1 MLQSIDDSGDI
12 NVSSSMNIRKVSGQQ
27 LIALSTGIPACL
39 LSIIH
44 LKYRGVKELQVFGFV
59 LIVFFFILLATL
71 YSPLKHGSSKNTNA
85 LFAIYCLLL
94 FALSYGPNI
103 STYILPALIYPKE
116 VRTTF
121 NGISAACGKL
131 GAFTGVYLF
140 VPVAQATSYP
150 TGNVLFC
157 AAFFHYAQLCT
168 FS

>member
-1 MLQSIDDSGDI
+1 VLKAINDADDD
-12 NVSSSMNIRKVSGQQ
+12 NVSSSMSIRKVSQQQ

-39 LSIIH
+39 FSIIH
-44 LKYRGVKELQVFGFV
+44 LKYRNVKELQICGFL
-59 LIVFFFILLATL
+59 LIVFFFILLASL
-71 YSPLKHGSSKNTNA
+71 YAPLQHGDAKNIDA

-140 VPVAQATSYP
+140 APVAEATSYP
-150 TGNVLFC
+150 IGK
-157 AAFFHYAQLCT
+157 
-168 FS
+168 

>member
-1 MLQSIDDSGDI
+1 MLKSIDDSGDDD
-12 NVSSSMNIRKVSGQQ
+12 VSSSISIRKVSQQQ
-27 LIALSTGIPACL
+27 LIALSTGIPACI
-39 LSIIH
+39 LSILH
-44 LKYRGVKELQVFGFV
+44 LKYRSVKELQVYGFL
-59 LIVFFFILLATL
+59 LIVFFFVLLAAL
-71 YSPLKHGSSKNTNA
+71 YSPLQHGSSKNTDA
-85 LFAIYCLLL
+85 LFSIYCLLL

-150 TGNVLFC
+150 IGNNYNYKIILLF
-157 AAFFHYAQLCT
+157 FI
-168 FS
+168 